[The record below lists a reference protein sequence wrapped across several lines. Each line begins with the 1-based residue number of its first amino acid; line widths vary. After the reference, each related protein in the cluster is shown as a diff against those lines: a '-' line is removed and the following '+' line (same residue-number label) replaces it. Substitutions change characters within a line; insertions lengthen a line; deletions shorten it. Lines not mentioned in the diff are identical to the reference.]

1 MSKTATVAHSKNLRS
16 SHGAVESTSHHLVNR
31 PEVDNIKRS
40 KDSTGTKN
48 SSASKQKQGYVI
60 SDISKGNGKRN
71 SSRHNVDVENNV
83 RKNTDVKSKVG
94 FGNAEIGGTAK
105 YSNDNKLKS
114 GEKIHN
120 NLNTLTRVR
129 NR

>member
-40 KDSTGTKN
+40 KNSTGTKN

-60 SDISKGNGKRN
+60 GDISKGNGKRN
-71 SSRHNVDVENNV
+71 SSRHNVD
-83 RKNTDVKSKVG
+83 
-94 FGNAEIGGTAK
+94 AEIGGTAK
-105 YSNDNKLKS
+105 YRNDNKLKS
-114 GEKIHN
+114 GEKMHN